1 MNNERRFVF
10 DVNVLMSSLLT
21 RNSKPEQAL
30 KKSQL
35 SGQIIMSQAIWIEL
49 EQVIMRPK
57 FDKYITVEERQRFLL
72 DFFTVIEFI
81 EITESISVCRDFK
94 DDKLLELA
102 VSGRAESI
110 ITGDQ
115 DLLILNPF
123 RDIQIV
129 TVQSFLEKN

>member
-1 MNNERRFVF
+1 MNNKRRFVF

-35 SGQIIMSQAIWIEL
+35 SGQIIMSQAIWTEL

-123 RDIQIV
+123 RDIQIL

>member
-35 SGQIIMSQAIWIEL
+35 SGQIIMSQAIWMEL

-72 DFFTVIEFI
+72 DFFTVIEFT

-123 RDIQIV
+123 RDIQIL

>member
-21 RNSKPEQAL
+21 RNSKPKQAL

-35 SGQIIMSQAIWIEL
+35 SGQIIMSQAIWMEL

-123 RDIQIV
+123 RDIQIL
-129 TVQSFLEKN
+129 TVQSFLEKD

>member
-35 SGQIIMSQAIWIEL
+35 SGQIIMSQAIWTEL

-72 DFFTVIEFI
+72 DFVTVIEFI

>member
-35 SGQIIMSQAIWIEL
+35 SGQIIMSQAIWMEL

-57 FDKYITVEERQRFLL
+57 FDKYITVEERQRFLW

-123 RDIQIV
+123 RDIQIL
-129 TVQSFLEKN
+129 TVQSFLEKD

>member
-35 SGQIIMSQAIWIEL
+35 SGQIIMSQAIWMEL

-123 RDIQIV
+123 RDIQIL

>member
-21 RNSKPEQAL
+21 RNSKPKQAL

-35 SGQIIMSQAIWIEL
+35 SGQIIMSQAIWMEL

-102 VSGRAESI
+102 VSGRAEFI

>member
-35 SGQIIMSQAIWIEL
+35 SGQIIMSQAIWMEL

-57 FDKYITVEERQRFLL
+57 FDKYITVEERQRFLW

-123 RDIQIV
+123 RDIQIL

>member
-21 RNSKPEQAL
+21 RNNKPKQAL

-35 SGQIIMSQAIWIEL
+35 SGQIIMSQAIWTEL

-102 VSGRAESI
+102 VSGSAESI
-110 ITGDQ
+110 ITVDQ

-123 RDIQIV
+123 RDIQIL
-129 TVQSFLEKN
+129 TVQAFLEKN

>member
-35 SGQIIMSQAIWIEL
+35 SGQIIMSQAIWMEL

-57 FDKYITVEERQRFLL
+57 FDKYITVEEELFPFYEFL
-72 DFFTVIEFI
+72 
-81 EITESISVCRDFK
+81 C
-94 DDKLLELA
+94 
-102 VSGRAESI
+102 
-110 ITGDQ
+110 
-115 DLLILNPF
+115 
-123 RDIQIV
+123 
-129 TVQSFLEKN
+129 